1 MFQLSYSFAKE
12 IAPDVVPDEA
22 SNGSRPRSTIVS
34 PICVSTHVFVL
45 LVSTVWLVFL
55 VPHVPLVLLVSLVPL
70 VSLVLLVSLVPLVSY
85 VLRQTQHNPLH
96 IFEMS
101 VSGSFMLY
109 F

>member
-12 IAPDVVPDEA
+12 IASEVVPVEA
-22 SNGSRPRSTIVS
+22 SNGSGPRSTIVS

-55 VPHVPLVLLVSLVPL
+55 VPHVPLVPLVSL
-70 VSLVLLVSLVPLVSY
+70 VSLVLL